1 MEIIKSSLSAAEPS
15 LKDRVVNPGAT
26 FGPSN
31 IKQLSQEISR
41 DPVKFS
47 ELQEAVAELSAKQAE
62 QSPEERSPSETVKLG
77 VCEYLVGDYDAAV
90 QTLAEKNDGDAL
102 NPFYRAKIALRLG
115 RNEDAIAC
123 FNKAEKAGYPKG
135 DCALGRAE
143 AYRALGKS
151 IESVNE
157 LDSISGETEQTV
169 EYFYQRGATT
179 ADLITNPDDG
189 YTKTPEE
196 MINWYERA
204 YETDR
209 NNPGALFGMA
219 LENERRGN
227 DDEALALY
235 QRLVCLNPT
244 YVGAL
249 INLGLLYEDRENYE
263 EAVNCY
269 KRVLDTDPT
278 NVKAQMY
285 IKDAE
290 ASLNRGRS
298 TGRQRYTSAAKSI
311 YDKQVSDYE
320 LSARARK
327 ALQTMGIETLG
338 DLCSHTEKE
347 LLATKNFGDSSLDEI
362 KRILDDAGLR
372 LGTGPQH
379 DEADLGFDADAAEA
393 GADSLLGDSVLSK
406 SVDELNLTV
415 RAKKCLSRKDIRTI
429 GELVRTTAED
439 LMSSKNFGVT
449 SLNEIK
455 KKLNDL
461 FGLKLK
467 GE

>member
-298 TGRQRYTSAAKSI
+298 TGRQRYTSVRIPK
-311 YDKQVSDYE
+311 
-320 LSARARK
+320 
-327 ALQTMGIETLG
+327 
-338 DLCSHTEKE
+338 
-347 LLATKNFGDSSLDEI
+347 KNFSPPRTSAIRASTRSNGFWTTPVSASEPDLSTMRRISVSTPTPP
-362 KRILDDAGLR
+362 KRAPIPSWATRFSASRSTNSILRSA
-372 LGTGPQH
+372 P
-379 DEADLGFDADAAEA
+379 
-393 GADSLLGDSVLSK
+393 K
-406 SVDELNLTV
+406 SASAVKIS
-415 RAKKCLSRKDIRTI
+415 APSASWSAPPPKI
-429 GELVRTTAED
+429 
-439 LMSSKNFGVT
+439 
-449 SLNEIK
+449 
-455 KKLNDL
+455 
-461 FGLKLK
+461 
-467 GE
+467 

>member
-1 MEIIKSSLSAAEPS
+1 MEINKSSLSAAEPS

-41 DPVKFS
+41 DPGKFG
-47 ELQEAVAELSAKQAE
+47 ELQEAVTELSAKQAE
-62 QSPEERSPSETVKLG
+62 LSPFDTVKLG
-77 VCEYLVGDYDAAV
+77 VCEYLVGDYGAAA
-90 QTLAEKNDGDAL
+90 QTLGEENDGASSL
-102 NPFYRAKIALRLG
+102 NPFYRAMIALRLG
-115 RNEDAIAC
+115 QNKTAIEC
-123 FNKAEKAGYPKG
+123 FDKAEKAGYPKG

-143 AYRALGKS
+143 AYRAEGKS
-151 IESVNE
+151 EESLKE
-157 LDSISGETEQTV
+157 LDNISGETEQTV

-179 ADLITNPDDG
+179 ADLITNANEDIC
-189 YTKTPEE
+189 KTPEE
-196 MINWYERA
+196 MIKWYERA

-227 DDEALALY
+227 DDEALAFY

-269 KRVLDTDPT
+269 KRVLETDPT
-278 NVKAQMY
+278 NIKAQMY

-298 TGRQRYTSAAKSI
+298 TGRQRYTSSAKSI

-327 ALQTMGIETLG
+327 ALQAMGIETLG

-347 LLATKNFGDSSLDEI
+347 LLATKNFGDSSLEEI
-362 KRILDDAGLR
+362 KRILDDAGIR
-372 LGTGPQH
+372 LGTGPLV
-379 DEADLGFDADAAEA
+379 DEPEAAFNTDAAEA
-393 GADSLLGDSVLSK
+393 GADSLSSDSVLSR

-429 GELVRTTAED
+429 GELVRTTAEE
-439 LMSSKNFGVT
+439 LMNSKNFGVT

-461 FGLKLK
+461 FNLKLK

>member
-204 YETDR
+204 YEADR

>member
-1 MEIIKSSLSAAEPS
+1 MEFNKSSMSAAEPS
-15 LKDRVVNPGAT
+15 LKDRVVTPGAT
-26 FGPSN
+26 FGPSD
-31 IKQLSQEISR
+31 IKRLSQEISR
-41 DPVKFS
+41 DAGKFG
-47 ELQEAVAELSAKQAE
+47 ELQEAVAELSAKQADL
-62 QSPEERSPSETVKLG
+62 SPFDKVKLG
-77 VCEYLVGDYDAAV
+77 VCEYLVGDYPAAKK
-90 QTLAEKNDGDAL
+90 TLAEQNDGASSL

-115 RNEDAIAC
+115 ENDGAISC
-123 FNKAEKAGYPKG
+123 FNKAEEAGYPKG

-143 AYRALGKS
+143 AYRAKGEPIKS
-151 IESVNE
+151 VSE

-179 ADLITNPDDG
+179 ADLITDPDDAYG
-189 YTKTPEE
+189 KTPEE

-204 YETDR
+204 YEADR

-269 KRVLDTDPT
+269 KRVLDADPT

-285 IKDAE
+285 MKDAE
-290 ASLNRGRS
+290 ASLNRGRAS
-298 TGRQRYTSAAKSI
+298 GRQRYTSTAKSI

-327 ALQTMGIETLG
+327 AIQAMGIETLG
-338 DLCSHTEKE
+338 DLCAHTEKE
-347 LLATKNFGDSSLDEI
+347 LLTTKNFGDSSLEEI

-372 LGTGPQH
+372 LGTGPQIE
-379 DEADLGFDADAAEA
+379 EADLDFDADLGDA
-393 GADSLLGDSVLSK
+393 GAESVSGDSVLSK

-429 GELVRTTAED
+429 GELVRTTAEE
-439 LMSSKNFGVT
+439 LMNSKNFGVT

-455 KKLNDL
+455 KKLSDL
-461 FGLKLK
+461 YGLKLK

>member
-1 MEIIKSSLSAAEPS
+1 MEINKSSLSAAEPS

-26 FGPSN
+26 FGPST
-31 IKQLSQEISR
+31 IKQLSQEISH
-41 DPVKFS
+41 DPAKFG
-47 ELQEAVAELSAKQAE
+47 ELEDAIAELTAKQAE
-62 QSPEERSPSETVKLG
+62 LSPFEAVKLG
-77 VCEYLVGDYDAAV
+77 VCEYLVGDYAAAAK
-90 QTLAEKNDGDAL
+90 TLSEENDSASAM

-115 RNEDAIAC
+115 RNDDAVAC
-123 FNKAEKAGYPKG
+123 FNKAEKDGYPKG

-143 AYRALGKS
+143 AYRAGGESVK
-151 IESVNE
+151 SVNE

-179 ADLITNPDDG
+179 ADLITNADDG
-189 YTKTPEE
+189 YVKTPEE

-204 YETDR
+204 YEADR

-290 ASLNRGRS
+290 ASLNRGR
-298 TGRQRYTSAAKSI
+298 TPGRQRYTSTAKSI

-327 ALQTMGIETLG
+327 ALQAMGIETLG

-347 LLATKNFGDSSLDEI
+347 LLATKNFGDSSLEEI

-372 LGTGPQH
+372 LGTGPQTE
-379 DEADLGFDADAAEA
+379 EAEFGFDADAAEIGIDA
-393 GADSLLGDSVLSK
+393 ASGDSILSK

-429 GELVRTTAED
+429 GELVRTTAEE
-439 LMSSKNFGVT
+439 LMNSKNFGVT

-461 FGLKLK
+461 YGLKLK